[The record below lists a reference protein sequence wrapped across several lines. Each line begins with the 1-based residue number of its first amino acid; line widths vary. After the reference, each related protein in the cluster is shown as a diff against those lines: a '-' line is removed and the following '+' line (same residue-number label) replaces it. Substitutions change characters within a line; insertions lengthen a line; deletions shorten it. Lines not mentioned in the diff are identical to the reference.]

1 MAYGRKSYR
10 SARGRK
16 PAARKYARK
25 GRSRFSRKRFTKVSS
40 KQKTVI
46 SAPVNARETYVK
58 LPWVN
63 TFSST
68 SLTTGTSSGRA
79 FLGNSLVPFPA
90 SYASNSPA
98 AGDEWVSGVSQY
110 SAFYNL
116 YRVLGSS
123 IKVQVIC
130 QTQSGF
136 TFGFAIV
143 PIATFGD
150 GSALN
155 SVTEKI
161 AELDALSYDA
171 VTMLPNAK
179 CRMVGIGSGGNANVF
194 YKMFRKTKAM
204 IGCKDIKDVEDT
216 QCELPSGAGAG
227 GSIICASVGTA
238 DSTGTPAWFYYVR
251 VFNLT
256 GSTGSFDM
264 QVKMKYYTQLFGRT
278 IWSPL
283 TAT

>member
-1 MAYGRKSYR
+1 MPYGRRSYR
-10 SARGRK
+10 STRGRK
-16 PAARKYARK
+16 PSSRKYTR
-25 GRSRFSRKRFTKVSS
+25 GSRKRFSKKKFTKYSS
-40 KQKTVI
+40 AQKTVI
-46 SAPVNARETYVK
+46 RAPINARETYVK
-58 LPWVN
+58 LPWIN

-98 AGDEWVSGVSQY
+98 AGDEWVNGVSQY
-110 SAFYNL
+110 LAFYNL
-116 YRVLGSS
+116 YRVLGAS
-123 IKVQVIC
+123 IKVQVVC
-130 QTQSGF
+130 QTSSGV
-136 TFGFAIV
+136 TFGVALV
-143 PIATFGD
+143 PVTTFGD
-150 GSALN
+150 GAALN
-155 SVTEKI
+155 TVTEKI

-171 VTMLPNAK
+171 VCMLPNAK
-179 CRMVGIGSGGNANVF
+179 CRLVGIGSGGNAVVH
-194 YKMFRKTKAM
+194 YKMFRKTKYM

-216 QCELPSGAGAG
+216 QCELPSAAGAG
-227 GSIICASVGTA
+227 GSIICSSVGAA

-264 QVKMKYYTQLFGRT
+264 QVKMKYYTQLFGRSSWT
-278 IWSPL
+278 PL